1 MPCATFSGVRELQHF
16 VAETGDRLGLHATPP
31 TLLLDLQ
38 ARLGALADELVQAT
52 ERGRRPF
59 RPTRDW
65 EVLLG
70 DVAFAL
76 VSLADQTG
84 VDTDR
89 AVRIAADRVYRAA
102 MSQQQAQPA
111 GDAWPFSG

>member
-1 MPCATFSGVRELQHF
+1 MRELQHF
-16 VAETGDRLGLHATPP
+16 VAETADRLGLHATPP
-31 TLLLDLQ
+31 TLMLDLQ
-38 ARLGALADELVQAT
+38 ARLGALADELVRST

-89 AVRIAADRVYRAA
+89 AVRVSADRTYQAA
-102 MSQQQAQPA
+102 MSQQRSQPA
-111 GDAWPFSG
+111 AESWPFSG

>member
-1 MPCATFSGVRELQHF
+1 VRELQHF
-16 VAETGDRLGLHATPP
+16 VAETADRLGLHATPA

-38 ARLGALADELVQAT
+38 ARVGTLADEVVRAT

-70 DVAFAL
+70 DLALAL
-76 VSLADQTG
+76 VTLADQTG

-89 AVRIAADRVYRAA
+89 AVRIAADLRYRSAV
-102 MSQQQAQPA
+102 SQQRAQPA
-111 GDAWPFSG
+111 AESWPFSG

>member
-1 MPCATFSGVRELQHF
+1 VRELQHF
-16 VAETGDRLGLHATPP
+16 VAETADRMGLHATPA

-38 ARLGALADELVQAT
+38 ARVGALADELVRAT

-59 RPTRDW
+59 RPAPDW

-70 DVAFAL
+70 DLAFAL
-76 VSLADQTG
+76 VTLADQTG

-89 AVRIAADRVYRAA
+89 AVRVAADRLYRSA
-102 MSQQQAQPA
+102 MVQRVQPA
-111 GDAWPFSG
+111 AEPWPFSG

>member
-1 MPCATFSGVRELQHF
+1 MHEVQQF
-16 VAETGDRLGLHATPP
+16 VAETADRLGLHATPP

-38 ARLGALADELVQAT
+38 ARVGALADEVVRAT

-59 RPTRDW
+59 RPTQDW
-65 EVLLG
+65 EALLG

-76 VSLADQTG
+76 VTLADQTG
-84 VDTDR
+84 VDGER

-102 MSQQQAQPA
+102 MAQQQRAQPA
-111 GDAWPFSG
+111 AEAWPFSG